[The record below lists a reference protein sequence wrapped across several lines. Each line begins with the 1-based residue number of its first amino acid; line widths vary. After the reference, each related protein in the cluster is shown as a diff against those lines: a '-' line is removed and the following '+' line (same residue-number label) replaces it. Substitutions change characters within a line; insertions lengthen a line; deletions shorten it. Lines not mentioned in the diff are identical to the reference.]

1 MLEQETTPLPKFS
14 LKGLAARIILAILSI
29 CITLFL
35 LEVAVRFLPRP
46 YTSIEGLPPLF
57 SDQVNIL
64 TCGPPLGWTGIPNFE
79 GSVSLP
85 ENTANLKFNAW
96 GMHDSNHTPARS
108 PNTYRILMLGDS
120 YIHAVQVNEAQTAH
134 QVLEDYLNQREQA
147 KYEVISGGV
156 TGWGTGQEL
165 LYYRQQG
172 RDFQPDVVL
181 LMLFIGNDF
190 ENNLPGYALT
200 IDKINCYAPYLAM
213 CDGQLNPEPLS
224 YAPGISNLTNGCSAG
239 QRMLIKGLGTLYQYS
254 RLYQQIEPL
263 IISQRP
269 RQIFGKQYPNS
280 FWALYIPTD
289 RPEPALERAWQ
300 TTEGLIK
307 QLRHEVEADGARFG
321 VVFFTWSV
329 IIDMSLLP
337 PEQLT
342 TILQENPA
350 FANAQ
355 TDRPNRRL
363 AQFLS
368 TENIPFLDLTPLIRQ
383 HQAELNEPLH
393 YVGDG
398 HWTIEGNRFV
408 AEVLAQWTKD
418 NELLSK

>member
-1 MLEQETTPLPKFS
+1 M
-14 LKGLAARIILAILSI
+14 KGLAARIILVIISI

-35 LEVAVRFLPRP
+35 LEMVARLLPRP

-57 SDQVNIL
+57 SDQVNVL
-64 TCGPPLGWTGIPNFE
+64 TCNPPLGWTGIPNFA

-85 ENTANLKFNAW
+85 ENTANLNFNTR
-96 GMHDSNHTPARS
+96 GMHDSDHAPV
-108 PNTYRILMLGDS
+108 PNPDTRRILMLGDS
-120 YIHAVQVNEAQTAH
+120 YVHAIQVNEAQTSH

-165 LYYRQQG
+165 LYYRKQG
-172 RDFQPDVVL
+172 REFQPDLVL
-181 LMLFIGNDF
+181 LMLFVGNDF
-190 ENNLPGYALT
+190 ENNLPGNVLT
-200 IDKINCYAPYLAM
+200 IDKINCYAPYLAV
-213 CDGQLNPEPLS
+213 CGGRLNPEPLP
-224 YAPGISNLTNGCSAG
+224 YAPGISNLNNGCSTG

-263 IISQRP
+263 IISRRP

-289 RPEPALERAWQ
+289 KPEPALERAWQ

-307 QLRHEVEADGARFG
+307 QLRREVEADGAQFG

-337 PEQLT
+337 PEQLAA
-342 TILQENPA
+342 ILQENPA
-350 FANAQ
+350 FANAE
-355 TDRPNRRL
+355 TGRPNRRL
-363 AQFLS
+363 TEFLS
-368 TENIPFLDLTPLIRQ
+368 AEKIPFLDLAPLIRQ
-383 HQAELNEPLH
+383 HQAEWDEPLH

-408 AEVLAQWTKD
+408 AEILSQWIMD
-418 NELLSK
+418 NGLLPE